1 MSAWMRLNDENISTS
16 KRHKENAAKSEKK
29 LNKKPFGGATRNLKI
44 PPIFTIDPIFSLEC
58 SDSKLGMTFGCIL
71 GGAERNQNLPTKLQ

>member
-44 PPIFTIDPIFSLEC
+44 PPIFTMHAAQIFNKFLTKFFISIVIQQLNYTE
-58 SDSKLGMTFGCIL
+58 GFFG
-71 GGAERNQNLPTKLQ
+71 N